1 MVRADLKRELL
12 SLIRNQA
19 DLPEDKSF
27 ESLCDEVE
35 ALFTNGSSISKHL
48 ERGEGPELIDYLASM
63 VYDETRKPGQV
74 FFDQVGKAVSG
85 DPLGLTRVIEL
96 IADLKKPII
105 THNGIMDLMFLYQAF
120 FGTLPTE
127 VNEFKREIH
136 RLFPSIHDTRHL
148 INARLAIQKEL
159 PQVLQLSDIFKHL
172 MSPTYQFN

>member
-1 MVRADLKRELL
+1 M
-12 SLIRNQA
+12 
-19 DLPEDKSF
+19 
-27 ESLCDEVE
+27 
-35 ALFTNGSSISKHL
+35 
-48 ERGEGPELIDYLASM
+48 
-63 VYDETRKPGQV
+63 
-74 FFDQVGKAVSG
+74 SG

-120 FGTLPTE
+120 FGTLPAE

-159 PQVLQLSDIFKHL
+159 PQVL
-172 MSPTYQFN
+172 